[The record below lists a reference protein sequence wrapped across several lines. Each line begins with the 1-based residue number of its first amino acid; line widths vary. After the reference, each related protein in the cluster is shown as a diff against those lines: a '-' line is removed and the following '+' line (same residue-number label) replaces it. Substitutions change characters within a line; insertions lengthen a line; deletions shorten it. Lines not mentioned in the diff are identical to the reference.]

1 MLRLN
6 LMKSIAIVILSL
18 TSVTTNAGRGTN
30 DLLLDANVAV
40 RGINLTEAQ
49 TALLNEAIESTKKF
63 PDVTGG
69 TKKSFKQTISEA
81 IDRRDATFSDLSSVL
96 VTHYQGRLHETVM
109 GHHKIAS
116 HWAKFDASLD
126 EKQRLNFRGRMAPTI
141 TKAFSSMTKNSVYL
155 AKIENLSS
163 DEYVRKLG
171 MSEAQ
176 TKTAANLFQ
185 DASSQVAALG
195 AKGDQVNSNI
205 ARALS
210 DPSVDFLEIPEAMLD
225 YFNAL
230 TAALK
235 VKRDYG
241 NALHRTLNEKQ
252 QHQLADM
259 VRTKL
264 KLLRFF
270 S

>member
-1 MLRLN
+1 MLRIN
-6 LMKSIAIVILSL
+6 LKKFIAIVMLSL

-49 TALLNEAIESTKKF
+49 TALLNEAVESTKKL
-63 PDVTGG
+63 PDVTIG

-81 IDRRDATFSDLSSVL
+81 IDRRDATFADLSSVL

-109 GHHKIAS
+109 GHHRIAS
-116 HWAKFDASLD
+116 KWAKFDASLD
-126 EKQRLNFRGRMAPTI
+126 EKQRLIFRGRMAATI

-171 MSEAQ
+171 MSEDQA
-176 TKTAANLFQ
+176 KTAENLFQ
-185 DASSQVAALG
+185 DASSQVASLRS
-195 AKGDQVNSNI
+195 KGDQVNINI

-210 DPSVDFLEIPEAMLD
+210 DPSVDFLEIPESMLD
-225 YFNAL
+225 YFNTL

-241 NALHRTLNEKQ
+241 NAFHQTLNEKQ

-259 VRTKL
+259 VRSKL
-264 KLLRFF
+264 KLFRFF